1 MNRFSFSA
9 IAQDPLL
16 FALLILLA
24 ASAVM
29 LIISIAVACSH
40 PFSRRRRG
48 TVGPVAAVFIYLA
61 TLIQLALLIISFLI
75 YNGSVSSSGTIAQ
88 ISVPTAASTAANTEP
103 SHQTTEQTVP
113 PTTTEPPVVFAP
125 SRTEDTDPEDFGINW
140 EIFVN
145 DELVESYSRE
155 EPITFGDPDDYFALP
170 GVATFRGNNYRNDA
184 VYGNAEITD
193 VSVKRVWKHNIGMFN
208 NWGGCAWTGQPLLV
222 QWDDDTKAIMN
233 LYDDKKEK
241 EGLIEVIYGTLDGNI
256 HFYDLEDGIE
266 TRDPI
271 AMNMNFKGAG
281 ALDPRGYPILYIGGG
296 LNVGSYRARM
306 YAVSLIDGTILWEYG
321 NQDAEALRNWT
332 AFDSSPLVDAQT
344 DTLIWP
350 GESGILYTVK
360 LNTEYDAK
368 AGTLT
373 MNPDAPVKTR
383 YTSQYTDENRYL
395 GYEASVCIVD
405 HYLYTSENGGL
416 FFCVD
421 LNTMELVWAQDTK
434 DDSNSSPLFDWEEE
448 GMGYLYTAPSL
459 HWTASGNSG
468 TVSVYK
474 LDAST
479 GEIIWEYPFECS
491 RDGDVSGGVQA
502 SPLLGEQ
509 GSDIEDIVI
518 YTLARTPSLWK
529 GKIVALNKHTGE
541 VVWETDTGNYA
552 WSSPIA
558 FYNEDGKSYIFTA
571 NASGI
576 CRILDGLTGEVLYT
590 FELGQTTEASPVAFN
605 DMIVIGTREA
615 VYGFKIS

>member
-1 MNRFSFSA
+1 MDRFSLSTA
-9 IAQDPLL
+9 EPMG
-16 FALLILLA
+16 FALLILLCA
-24 ASAVM
+24 AVVM
-29 LIISIAVACSH
+29 LIISIVISFTH
-40 PFSRRRRG
+40 PFSRRKRDAI
-48 TVGPVAAVFIYLA
+48 GPVTAIFVYLA
-61 TLIQLALLIISFLI
+61 TIVQVGLLIFSFMI
-75 YNGSVSSSGTIAQ
+75 YNGFQLKSQPSGTIA
-88 ISVPTAASTAANTEP
+88 VPTVGHYDTIASTEP
-103 SHQTTEQTVP
+103 ETTEQTVP

-125 SRTEDTDPEDFGINW
+125 AFTADTDPANFGINW
-140 EIFVN
+140 EIFIN
-145 DELVESYSRE
+145 DELVEAYQRE
-155 EPITFGDPDDYFALP
+155 EEISFGDPEDYFTLP
-170 GVATFRGNNYRNDA
+170 GVATFRGNNYRNDPT
-184 VYGNAEITD
+184 YGTAEVTNA
-193 VSVKRVWKHNIGMFN
+193 SLKRIWSHRIGTFN

-233 LYDDKKEK
+233 LYESKKNK
-241 EGLIEVIYGTLDGNI
+241 EGLVEVIYGTLDGSI
-256 HFYDLEDGIE
+256 HFYDLEDGTE
-266 TRDPI
+266 TRDAI
-271 AMNMNFKGAG
+271 VMNMNFKGAG
-281 ALDPRGYPILYIGGG
+281 ALDPRGYPVLYIGGG

-306 YAVSLIDGTILWEYG
+306 YAVSLIDGSILWEYG
-321 NQDAEALRNWT
+321 NSDPEALRNWT
-332 AFDSSPLVDAQT
+332 AFDSSPLVDAET

-360 LNTEYDAK
+360 LNTQYDKK

-373 MNPDAPVKTR
+373 LNPEELIKTR

-405 HYLYTSENGGL
+405 DYLFTSENGGL

-448 GMGYLYTAPSL
+448 GVGYLYTAPSL
-459 HWTASGNSG
+459 HWTAKANKG

-474 LDAST
+474 LDASS
-479 GEIIWEYPFECS
+479 GEIIWEYPFECT

-509 GSDIEDIVI
+509 GTEIEDLVI
-518 YTLARTPSLWK
+518 YTLARTPTLWK
-529 GKIVALNKHTGE
+529 GRIVALNKYTGE
-541 VVWETDTGNYA
+541 LVWETETGNYA

-558 FYNEDGKSYIFTA
+558 FYNEDGKAYLFTA

-576 CRILDGLTGEVLYT
+576 CRILDGATGEVLTVYD
-590 FELGQTTEASPVAFN
+590 LGETTEASPVAFN
-605 DMIVIGTREA
+605 DTIVLGTRGG